1 MIQAGRRLIW
11 RLALTIVVLAAMIAV
26 FAPSPASAEPPR
38 LDEQLS
44 AMIANAT
51 EDMVPVI
58 VRVYDGN
65 DAAAVKA
72 LVERLGGQLGVDLEF
87 IQAFA
92 ARVPTAALA
101 RLGSDRRVRSVSY
114 DRPILP
120 QDDGEA
126 ADPEWTP
133 RPDRIV
139 NTYNFTIGADRAWA
153 EGITGR
159 GVTIAVV
166 DSGVQYH
173 LDLLSN
179 ILMGW
184 SIFATGLPAHVDNY
198 GHGTHVAGIIAGT
211 GAFSQGKYVGIA
223 PNAKILPVRVCDAN
237 GASSESSLVAGLQW
251 VYYNRN
257 LYNIRVVNVSLNSD
271 SLLSYHQ
278 SPLDAALEILWFN
291 RIVVV
296 VSAGNSR
303 GQVYPPANDPF
314 VITVGAVDEHG
325 TRTTADDT
333 VAPFSGY
340 GTTPEGFSKPD
351 LVAPG
356 VNIVSTLAYTG
367 CRLSREHPDHRV
379 DTRYFRLSGTSMA
392 AAVTSGAVA
401 LLLQARPN
409 LNPDQVKML
418 LKASATPLNQTGAGA
433 GILNV
438 YNAIHMQGVGT
449 ANTGTPASALLWT
462 GSDPVNW
469 GSVNWGSVNWG
480 SVNWGSVNWGSVNWG
495 SVNWGSVDCS
505 SVNWGRKPRIPV
517 SVNWGWIPTRSV
529 NWGWAPARSVNW
541 GGGPRK

>member
-1 MIQAGRRLIW
+1 MW
-11 RLALTIVVLAAMIAV
+11 RLALTVVVLMTLLAG
-26 FAPSPASAEPPR
+26 FAPSPASALPPR
-38 LDEQLS
+38 LDEEL
-44 AMIANAT
+44 AALAARPT
-51 EDMVPVI
+51 DDMAPVI
-58 VRVYDGN
+58 VRVYE
-65 DAAAVKA
+65 DAAPVKA

-92 ARVPTAALA
+92 ARVPESALA
-101 RLGSDRRVRSVSY
+101 TLASDPRVRWVSY

-126 ADPEWTP
+126 VETEWTP
-133 RPDRIV
+133 RLDQIV

-159 GVTIAVV
+159 GVTVAVV

-173 LDLLSN
+173 PDLLRS
-179 ILMGW
+179 ILLGW
-184 SIFATGLPAHVDNY
+184 SIFATGLPAHVDQY
-198 GHGTHVAGIIAGT
+198 GHGTHVAGIIAGDGT
-211 GAFSQGKYVGIA
+211 FSGGKYVGIA
-223 PNAKILPVRVCDAN
+223 PDAKILPVRVCDAT

-251 VYYNRN
+251 VYYSRR
-257 LYNIRVVNVSLNSD
+257 LYNIRVVNVSLNSN
-271 SLLSYHQ
+271 SLISYHE

-303 GQVYPPANDPF
+303 GVVYPPANDPF

-325 TRTTADDT
+325 TRTPADDT
-333 VAPFSGY
+333 IAPFSGY

-356 VNIVSTLAYTG
+356 VNIVSTLSYTG

-379 DTRYFRLSGTSMA
+379 GTRYFRLSGTSMA

-401 LLLQARPN
+401 LLLQARPD

-418 LKASATPLNQTGAGA
+418 LKASAMPLNQTGAGA
-433 GILNV
+433 GLLNI
-438 YNAIHMQGVGT
+438 YNAIHLQGVGT

-462 GSDPVNW
+462 GDDPVNW

-517 SVNWGWIPTRSV
+517 SVNWTWNSPRSV
-529 NWGWAPARSVNW
+529 NWGWAPAWSVNW